1 VRRRLLVLAALCGCA
16 STPEQGPRD
25 EEAAGYPLPASQT
38 HARSASLW
46 NQEPQSLFGNR
57 RARDV
62 GDILTVIV
70 SVDDEAQMENS
81 LDAERSN
88 DENFSAGALFGLP
101 GLANSVLP
109 NGATLDPGVD
119 LGRSRAQSGSGRIT
133 RRESVTLELAAVV
146 TDKLPNGHL
155 MIEGTQ
161 RIRVNHETRA
171 LKIAGIVRPQDIDRN
186 NTITHE
192 KIAAADIVYSGY
204 GQVVRSTSPR
214 LGSRLLD
221 ILVPF

>member
-1 VRRRLLVLAALCGCA
+1 MKARYLVLALLGACA
-16 STPEQGPRD
+16 STKEGPVQD
-25 EEAAGYPLPASQT
+25 EARGYPVATPAS
-38 HARSASLW
+38 HAGSASLW

-57 RARDV
+57 RARDI

-70 SVDDEAQMENS
+70 SVDDEAEMENS
-81 LDAERSN
+81 LEAERSN
-88 DENFSAGALFGLP
+88 EENFGTSALFGLP
-101 GLANSVLP
+101 QLAGSVLP
-109 NGATLDPGVD
+109 DGASLDPGAD
-119 LGRSRAQSGSGRIT
+119 LTRSRAQNGSGRIT

-146 TDKLPNGHL
+146 TDKLANGHL
-155 MIEGTQ
+155 VIEGTQ

-171 LKIAGIVRPQDIDRN
+171 LKIMGIVRPQDIDRN

-204 GQVVRSTSPR
+204 GQVARSTSPR
-214 LGSRLLD
+214 FGSRLLD